1 MVDFAFNRCMNVL
14 QQIRLQNLLALIEEV
29 GGQTALAEKIE
40 RSKVQVNNLCR
51 GKRAMG
57 DTLARAIE
65 KYCGKPEGWMDQD
78 HTRPSNV
85 IAFRDTKAND
95 RIVVIPRLSVTA
107 SMGNGLLAPEGYVDI
122 VENMSVNRD
131 YLSRTVSY
139 TSTSNLAVI
148 TGFGDSMEGTYNDGD
163 LLLVDRGVKEIKLD
177 AVYVVR
183 YHDDIY
189 IKRFQR
195 RPGKPLLMISD
206 NKKYEPVEITP
217 AAPTDFEVLG
227 RVLMAWNAKKL

>member
-1 MVDFAFNRCMNVL
+1 MLTGEELGKA
-14 QQIRLQNLLALIEEV
+14 IEAARNAKGV
-29 GGQTALAEKIE
+29 TNA
-40 RSKVQVNNLCR
+40 
-51 GKRAMG
+51 
-57 DTLARAIE
+57 DLARQFNV
-65 KYCGKPEGWMDQD
+65 KPPSVQGWIKTGRISKDKLQELIGYFSD
-78 HTRPSNV
+78 VVGPAHWGLSNV
-85 IAFRDTKAND
+85 VPFAAASRSRDGAID
-95 RIVVIPRLSVTA
+95 IPRLNVA
-107 SMGNGLLAPEGYVDI
+107 GSMGYGRAAPEGYVDV
-122 VENMSVNRD
+122 VERVTLNKD

-139 TSTSNLAVI
+139 TSTVNLAVI

-163 LLLVDRGVKEIKLD
+163 LLLVDTGVKEIKLD